1 MMKKESG
8 RSMWQLPW
16 GYPES
21 AAVVGGVVA
30 VGIILQLTIGSFDFY
45 LLARPVNLLIGA
57 AILLLCIRM
66 GFACRNAFVKW
77 LTGVPV
83 SVSVIMCLLFMT
95 VIMGF
100 TPQAPEGSDSTL
112 FPGIDAMT
120 RSWPFVLAYF
130 LTLLSLGGV
139 IARRFSV
146 FRRRDYPF
154 FLNHM
159 GLWLLLAASG
169 LGYADMERYVMYVQE
184 GQTEWRVY
192 DEDKRVKELPVAIQL
207 NDFDMDVYPPGL
219 AVIDRNSGEVQPAGK
234 PVYFQIDPDEPAGK
248 IGDWNIEV
256 KEYIHQAVRNS
267 DSTYH
272 SVPMPG
278 ATPAVRVSAI
288 KDGVAAEGWVCAG
301 NQAQMYMALPLTA
314 QYTLVMTAAEPRS
327 FTSDIEVYSQD
338 GKARKARLEV
348 NKPLRIGA
356 WTIYQYGYDN
366 NAGRLSSY
374 SSFELVY
381 DPWLIPVYIGIILM
395 MLGSVCMLWAGRG
408 KKEVPDDVE

>member
-1 MMKKESG
+1 MKKESG
-8 RSMWQLPW
+8 RSMWQMPW

-30 VGIILQLTIGSFDFY
+30 VGIILQLTTGSFDFY
-45 LLARPVNLLIGA
+45 LLAKPVNLLA
-57 AILLLCIRM
+57 AAVLFLLCVRM
-66 GFACRNAFVKW
+66 GFARRNAFVKW
-77 LTGVPV
+77 LTGVPM
-83 SVSVIMCLLFMT
+83 SVSVMMCLLLLA

-100 TPQAPEGSDSTL
+100 TPQAAGGRESASLLGA
-112 FPGIDAMT
+112 DAMT
-120 RSWPFVLAYF
+120 RSWPFVLTYF
-130 LTLLSLGGV
+130 LMLLSLGGV

-154 FLNHM
+154 YLNHL
-159 GLWLLLAASG
+159 GLWLLLVSSG

-192 DEDKRVKELPVAIQL
+192 DEEKQVKELPVAIQL

-219 AVIDRNSGEVQPAGK
+219 AVIDRNTGEVQPAGK
-234 PVYFQIDPDEPAGK
+234 PVYFQIDPGDPAGR
-248 IGDWNIEV
+248 IGEWNIEV

-278 ATPAVRVSAI
+278 AAPAVRVSAI
-288 KDGVAAEGWVCAG
+288 KEGVTTEGWVCAG

-314 QYTLVMTAAEPRS
+314 RYSLVMTVPEPRS
-327 FTSDIEVYSQD
+327 FTSDIEVYTQD
-338 GKARKARLEV
+338 GKVRKALLEV

-366 NAGRLSSY
+366 NAGRLSAY

-381 DPWLIPVYIGIILM
+381 DPWLIPVYVGILCM
-395 MLGSVCMLWAGRG
+395 MLGSVCMLWAGRD
-408 KKEVPDDVE
+408 KKEVPDDLE

>member
-1 MMKKESG
+1 MKKESR
-8 RSMWQLPW
+8 RSMWQMPW

-21 AAVVGGVVA
+21 AAMVGGVVA
-30 VGIILQLTIGSFDFY
+30 VGIILQLATGPFDFY
-45 LLARPVNLLIGA
+45 LLAKPVNLLTGA
-57 AILLLCIRM
+57 VLFLLCVRM
-66 GFACRNAFVKW
+66 GFAHRNAFVKW
-77 LTGVPV
+77 LTGVPM
-83 SVSVIMCLLFMT
+83 SVSVMMCLLLLA

-100 TPQAPEGSDSTL
+100 TPQAAGGRESASLLGA
-112 FPGIDAMT
+112 DAMT
-120 RSWPFVLAYF
+120 RSWPFVLIYF
-130 LTLLSLGGV
+130 LMLLSLGGV

-154 FLNHM
+154 YLNHL
-159 GLWLLLAASG
+159 GLWLLLVSSG

-192 DEDKRVKELPVAIQL
+192 DEEKHVKELPVAIQL

-219 AVIDRNSGEVQPAGK
+219 AVIDRNTGEVQPAGK
-234 PVYFQIDPDEPAGK
+234 PACFQIDPDNPAGK
-248 IGDWNIEV
+248 IGDWDIEV

-278 ATPAVRVSAI
+278 AAPAVRVSAI
-288 KDGVAAEGWVCAG
+288 KDGVTTEGWVCAG

-314 QYTLVMTAAEPRS
+314 RYSLVMTAPEPRS
-327 FTSDIEVYSQD
+327 FTSDIEVYTQD
-338 GKARKARLEV
+338 GKARKALLEV

-366 NAGRLSSY
+366 NAGRLSAY

-381 DPWLIPVYIGIILM
+381 DPWLVPVYIGILFM
-395 MLGSVCMLWAGRG
+395 MLGSVCMLWAGRD
-408 KKEVPDDVE
+408 KKEVPDDLE